1 MIKIKLTWPALILI
15 LIALLVWLA
24 RDPASHAT
32 GTHKP
37 TSARRRPAS
46 QQRRPFVIHQ
56 DGPASSYDD
65 ETERL
70 DRAAAEAAQTIF
82 EESDRQNQTI
92 IEELNKR
99 NEQRKHRTNTRR

>member
-15 LIALLVWLA
+15 LIALAIWLA
-24 RDPASHAT
+24 RDPNAR
-32 GTHKP
+32 K
-37 TSARRRPAS
+37 SAPSRRPAPPPR
-46 QQRRPFVIHQ
+46 RRPFVIHQ
-56 DGPASSYDD
+56 DGPATSYDA

-70 DRAAAEAAQTIF
+70 DRQAAEAAQAVF

-99 NEQRKHRTNTRR
+99 NDQRKHRYARR